1 MLVVVELRLSILV
14 VVLLIEEAVE
24 DLMDDKNELG
34 EENISGDEEK

>member
-14 VVLLIEEAVE
+14 VVLLIEEAVD